1 MNQKIKIWLWILAW
15 ILLTLIVTYFIW
27 KNEENK
33 KLEMLWISKEQA
45 QEIKN
50 ELKSYEDKN
59 KSDSLN
65 DDEINFFES
74 KWLKKDPNWLY
85 YTYDKYQLD
94 SKKIFFKKENWEWKW
109 SILLWNWDNLDD
121 YKYDN
126 TSSIY
131 NWYVIK
137 QDKTKEVFEKLSG
150 KQINNS
156 ISQNTEEV
164 KKEIDV
170 INVVKN
176 ENTSNN
182 TRNNDK
188 YIYSLFENSDWTYT
202 FLWYW
207 ASVNQKE
214 EIKKLAISKWIDW
227 DKVKIV
233 RADSDE
239 LIYRKNLELSSK
251 NPTKM
256 KEFLSLLKE
265 WGDQVDRDDYFKT
278 IYKYN
283 VSKENLE
290 KYSEQISEIKEFWN
304 IELIEK

>member
-1 MNQKIKIWLWILAW
+1 MLTYNKRLILVSVFTLILLFVIIFISKKDQNDKLEELWI
-15 ILLTLIVTYFIW
+15 T
-27 KNEENK
+27 
-33 KLEMLWISKEQA
+33 SEQA
-45 QEIKN
+45 QEVKN
-50 ELKSYEDKN
+50 DINDLNEKYS
-59 KSDSLN
+59 SDSITKDEEDFLTLN
-65 DDEINFFES
+65 
-74 KWLKKDPNWLY
+74 WVKKDPNWLY
-85 YTYDKYQLD
+85 YIYDKYQLD
-94 SKKIFFKKENWEWKW
+94 SKMIYFKKENWKWKW

-137 QDKTKEVFEKLSG
+137 QDKTKEVFEKLSW
-150 KQINNS
+150 KQINNI

-164 KKEIDV
+164 KKEID
-170 INVVKN
+170 IISTVKN

-182 TRNNDK
+182 TKNNDK
-188 YIYSLFENSDWTYT
+188 YSYSLFDNWDWTYT

-207 ASVNQKE
+207 AMMNQE
-214 EIKKLAISKWIDW
+214 DEIKKLAISKWIDW

>member
-1 MNQKIKIWLWILAW
+1 MNPKIKIWLWILAW

-33 KLEMLWISKEQA
+33 KLEMLWISKQQA
-45 QEIKN
+45 QEIRN
-50 ELKSYEDKN
+50 ELNSYENKN

-65 DDEINFFES
+65 DDEINFFENN
-74 KWLKKDPNWLY
+74 WLEKDPNWLY
-85 YTYDKYQLD
+85 YIYDKYQLD

-164 KKEIDV
+164 KKEID
-170 INVVKN
+170 IISTVKN

-182 TRNNDK
+182 SKNNDK
-188 YIYSLFENSDWTYT
+188 YSYSLFDNWDWTYT

-227 DKVKIV
+227 ETLKIV

-239 LIYRKNLELSSK
+239 LIYKKNLELFSK

-290 KYSEQISEIKEFWN
+290 KYSEQVNEIKEFWH

>member
-1 MNQKIKIWLWILAW
+1 MISYNKRLILVSLFTLILLFVIIFVSKNNQNDKLEELWI
-15 ILLTLIVTYFIW
+15 
-27 KNEENK
+27 KP
-33 KLEMLWISKEQA
+33 EQA
-45 QEIKN
+45 QEIKSDVENLN
-50 ELKSYEDKN
+50 EKYST
-59 KSDSLN
+59 DSVSNEEEEYLTTN
-65 DDEINFFES
+65 
-74 KWLKKDPNWLY
+74 WLKKDQNWLF

-94 SKKIFFKKENWEWKW
+94 SKMIYFKKENWKWMW
-109 SILLWNWDNLDD
+109 SILLWDWDNLDN
-121 YKYDN
+121 YRYDN
-126 TSSIY
+126 KKSIY
-131 NWYVIK
+131 NWYEIK
-137 QDKTKEVFEKLSG
+137 QDTNKKIFEKLSG
-150 KQINNS
+150 KQINNPN
-156 ISQNTEEV
+156 SQNTEEV

-256 KEFLSLLKE
+256 KEFLSLLKI
-265 WGDQVDRDDYFKT
+265 WWDSKDRDDYFKT

-290 KYSEQISEIKEFWN
+290 KYAEQVNEIKDFWN

>member
-85 YTYDKYQLD
+85 YIYDKYQLD

-164 KKEIDV
+164 KKEID
-170 INVVKN
+170 IISTVKS

-188 YIYSLFENSDWTYT
+188 YIYSLFENSDWTYI

-265 WGDQVDRDDYFKT
+265 WGDEKDWDDYFKT